1 MRCPRCACQ
10 DDKVMDSRSTKEGA
24 GVRRR
29 RECLNCGHRFT
40 TYEEI
45 IQAELKVVKRDGT
58 HEDFDREKLRR
69 GIEKACWKRSVST
82 EEIHSLI
89 TSIIS
94 GLEKD
99 YDREVPSVEI
109 GNRVMDALRG
119 VDKVAY
125 VRFASIYRDFK
136 DIEEFVA
143 EIRQMGKSRKTDNK
157 LAVPGKDHAEK

>member
-10 DDKVMDSRSTKEGA
+10 DDKVMDSRATKEGA

-45 IQAELKVVKRDGT
+45 IQAELKVLKRDNT

-69 GIEKACWKRSVST
+69 GIEKACWKRNIRPEQIDTLLSEVVSGI
-82 EEIHSLI
+82 EAEF
-89 TSIIS
+89 
-94 GLEKD
+94 
-99 YDREVPSVEI
+99 DREVSSVEI
-109 GNRVMDALRG
+109 GNRVMTALRHL
-119 VDKVAY
+119 DKVAY

-136 DIEEFVA
+136 DIDEFVA
-143 EIRQMGKSRKTDNK
+143 EIKTMGTRKPSSRS
-157 LAVPGKDHAEK
+157 